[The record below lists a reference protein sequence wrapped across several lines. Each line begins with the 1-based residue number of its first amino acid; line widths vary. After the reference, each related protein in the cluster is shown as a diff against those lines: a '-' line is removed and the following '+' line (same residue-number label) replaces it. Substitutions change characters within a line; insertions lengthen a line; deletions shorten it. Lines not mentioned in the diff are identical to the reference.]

1 MDKKSVNNV
10 KKASKANKRNADG
23 DGEEFAEN
31 AKRKSFCKE
40 LVFKKHNS
48 SESLIESNHTQ
59 SSSLIESDH
68 TEKCSTVSYCVSN
81 RYFRE

>member
-1 MDKKSVNNV
+1 MDKKSVYNV
-10 KKASKANKRNADG
+10 KKANKANKRNADG
-23 DGEEFAEN
+23 DGEEFAKK
-31 AKRKSFCKE
+31 AKRKGFCKE
-40 LVFKKHNS
+40 LVSKKHNS